1 MNARFAGSILMA
13 ALLAGCGGG
22 DSGSGVSGGSV
33 SDSKELSGAYV
44 SQGSG
49 LYKRFEFQ
57 PGHKVAVTTFLSQ
70 TAVLD
75 YVSMPDGRI
84 RVMGD
89 KVQTLHDPGDGCL
102 VLMGPGPDGVE
113 IDVPDFGRYCH
124 E

>member
-1 MNARFAGSILMA
+1 MNARFAGSILIA
-13 ALLAGCGGG
+13 ALLGGCGGG
-22 DSGSGVSGGSV
+22 DSGSVSNGSGVGNG
-33 SDSKELSGAYV
+33 KELSGAYV

-70 TAVLD
+70 TTVLD

-89 KVQTLHDPGDGCL
+89 KVQTMHDPGDGCL

-113 IDVPDFGRYCH
+113 IDVPDLGRYCR